1 MSSCP
6 RTHAPRALSGNSLL
20 TALTQGKCGVTQTT
34 FDGHTRHRH
43 PESRRAVSDSHG
55 LVSAALW
62 SKADRPSL
70 LRGTIYQ
77 SPGRAPQLCSRKPK
91 SPVCRPARGL
101 WRGARPVCRA
111 VSPRTPW
118 GGRDTAQRRRLPRHP
133 GGDAGVESAVRSPGP
148 AAFSASAHAAGRP
161 APRSA
166 EHLFRGLDPVGPGPR
181 DREEASPLNCVPL
194 LYAEVSGA
202 VTGQARARAVVGKAA
217 HGGERA
223 EGGGRDAET
232 LPRVAPVC
240 FNHTVP
246 L

>member
-70 LRGTIYQ
+70 LRETIYQ

-118 GGRDTAQRRRLPRHP
+118 GGRDTAQRHRLPRHP
-133 GGDAGVESAVRSPGP
+133 GGDAGVESAVRKPWPGGLQCVRARRGSPRSSPRRASVSRPRPCGP
-148 AAFSASAHAAGRP
+148 RPEGPGGSVSSKLCPSTLRRGLWGSDRARPGSGRGRKSRTRRRTGRRRRAGR
-161 APRSA
+161 
-166 EHLFRGLDPVGPGPR
+166 GD
-181 DREEASPLNCVPL
+181 ASPSRTRL
-194 LYAEVSGA
+194 
-202 VTGQARARAVVGKAA
+202 
-217 HGGERA
+217 
-223 EGGGRDAET
+223 
-232 LPRVAPVC
+232 
-240 FNHTVP
+240 F
-246 L
+246 

>member
-20 TALTQGKCGVTQTT
+20 TALTQGKCRVTQTT

-133 GGDAGVESAVRSPGP
+133 GGDA
-148 AAFSASAHAAGRP
+148 FSASAHAAGRL

-166 EHLFRGLDPVGPGPR
+166 EHLFRGLDSVGPGLR

-202 VTGQARARAVVGKAA
+202 VTGQDWAWAVVGKAA